1 MRRRARPATMATT
14 ASRARGARGLV
25 GLFPEPPPVRGS
37 PLRRLVPAGAESLER
52 ATLGTFAELCTW
64 KVPPPPGPGIVV
76 GTGTG
81 VAGAVGGPGVAVGVG
96 GGGGGVVTAAKV
108 CKTGERIVP
117 PTVSRPIVRG
127 SARATMRRLF
137 MQDSLR

>member
-1 MRRRARPATMATT
+1 MVGVAV
-14 ASRARGARGLV
+14 GFLGGGVLV
-25 GLFPEPPPVRGS
+25 GVS
-37 PLRRLVPAGAESLER
+37 TGA
-52 ATLGTFAELCTW
+52 
-64 KVPPPPGPGIVV
+64 VV
-76 GTGTG
+76 GVGGTG
-81 VAGAVGGPGVAVGVG
+81 VAVAVGGAGVAVAVGMG

>member
-1 MRRRARPATMATT
+1 MATT

-37 PLRRLVPAGAESLER
+37 PLRLFVPAGAERLER

-81 VAGAVGGPGVAVGVG
+81 VAGGTAVAVGAMVGVAVGFLGAGVLVG
-96 GGGGGVVTAAKV
+96 VSTGAVVGV
-108 CKTGERIVP
+108 
-117 PTVSRPIVRG
+117 
-127 SARATMRRLF
+127 
-137 MQDSLR
+137 